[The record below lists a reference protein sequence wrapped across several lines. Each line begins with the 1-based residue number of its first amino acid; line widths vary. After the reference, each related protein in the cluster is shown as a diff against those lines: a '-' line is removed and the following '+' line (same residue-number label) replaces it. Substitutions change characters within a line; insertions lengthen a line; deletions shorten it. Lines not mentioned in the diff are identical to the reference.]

1 MSQPNAKNP
10 VKLEI
15 ERLSYGPYG
24 IGRIDGRVLMVPH
37 TAPGDTIMA
46 HVVED
51 KDASPLARS
60 LIFVPSPARRTPP
73 CPYVGQCGGCSW
85 QHLNYETQLKA
96 KQQSV
101 DDALRR
107 IGKLS
112 GYDLRPIIPA
122 AAEFHY
128 RRRIRFQVGPGKELG
143 FYAAAS
149 HDLVKVDT
157 CLIAGEHLN
166 HVLGTLRRWAR
177 GTNTDI
183 EYVEIIGGDEP
194 NQTVIAVKATGDFI
208 PRDEPACANLIGTE
222 GGIRGLIVAG
232 RDWRKTWGE
241 ARITVSV
248 GDDLHLNLDADVF
261 TQVNPAGNRRILDE
275 VLLAGNF
282 QKSDRVLELFSGA
295 GNFTLPIA
303 RQSKS
308 VVAVEG
314 HRPSINNGKLNAQ
327 KNAIENIHWICAPV
341 PKAVAK
347 LKRRREQF
355 DKVVLDPPRAGA
367 KGIEGDLKA
376 LGAARIIYVSCN
388 PTTLARDLAAFG
400 KLGYKLGT
408 VQPIDLFPQT
418 FHVETVALRKVEIG
432 TIIMAT
438 ATSRRAI
445 DIHHPY
451 VPGATD

>member
-1 MSQPNAKNP
+1 M
-10 VKLEI
+10 
-15 ERLSYGPYG
+15 
-24 IGRIDGRVLMVPH
+24 
-37 TAPGDTIMA
+37 
-46 HVVED
+46 
-51 KDASPLARS
+51 
-60 LIFVPSPARRTPP
+60 
-73 CPYVGQCGGCSW
+73 
-85 QHLNYETQLKA
+85 NYEIQLKA

-101 DDALRR
+101 EDALRR

-122 AAEFHY
+122 ADEFHY

-149 HDLVKVDT
+149 HDLVKVDV
-157 CLIAGEHLN
+157 CLIAGDQLN
-166 HVLGTLRRWAR
+166 VVIETLRRWAR

-183 EYVEIIGGDEP
+183 EYLEIVSGDEP
-194 NQTVIAVKATGDFI
+194 NQTVVVAKATGDFI
-208 PRDEPACANLIGTE
+208 PRDEPACANLVSME
-222 GGIRGLIVAG
+222 GGVHGLIVAG
-232 RDWRKTWGE
+232 GDWRKVWGE
-241 ARITVSV
+241 PRITVTL
-248 GDDLHLNLDADVF
+248 GDDLNLKVDADVF

-275 VLLAGNF
+275 LLQAGDF

-327 KNAIENIHWICAPV
+327 KNTIENIHWICAPV
-341 PKAVAK
+341 PKAVAE

-376 LGAARIIYVSCN
+376 LGAAKIIYVSCN
-388 PTTLARDLAAFG
+388 PTTLARDLAALG

-418 FHVETVALRKVEIG
+418 FHIETLALLERQ
-432 TIIMAT
+432 A
-438 ATSRRAI
+438 
-445 DIHHPY
+445 
-451 VPGATD
+451 